1 MRGVNK
7 VILIG
12 NLGSDPDVKSF
23 NNAGNNGMVS
33 RVSIATSDQWFDK
46 QTGERREHT
55 EWHRV
60 VFFGRL
66 AEIAGQYL
74 RKGRTIYVEGKLRT
88 NRYTDQNGI
97 ERFSTEIYAENLQML
112 GTNPANSG
120 QDMGYPYNTNMYP
133 NNAVNPQNMPM
144 NQSTPMMNSPMADM
158 RQLAMNQ
165 QNAFFNQNPNYNADM
180 NSSQMSVNPSMQ
192 SDNNSTPSIEP
203 KPSAVDSDIP
213 F

>member
-97 ERFSTEIYAENLQML
+97 ERFSTEIHAENLQML

-144 NQSTPMMNSPMADM
+144 NQSNPMMNSPMADM
-158 RQLAMNQ
+158 RQPAMNQ